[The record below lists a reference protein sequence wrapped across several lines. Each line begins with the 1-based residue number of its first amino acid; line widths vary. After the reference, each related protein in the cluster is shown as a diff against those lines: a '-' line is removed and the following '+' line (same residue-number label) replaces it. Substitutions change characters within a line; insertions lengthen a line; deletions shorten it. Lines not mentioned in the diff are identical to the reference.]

1 IWRTIAW
8 VRAGSPA
15 SSARM
20 TRTGCPARPP
30 LALTYDAQARMAGGT
45 VPVTA
50 PRIPE
55 AAPNDPSRISDF
67 GPPAA
72 TPGTGPPAGDGPA
85 GPALPAAAPGAWPA
99 PAGVAASP
107 AAGAPAPP
115 VCLVR
120 TPFAA
125 CSSAVCSRE
134 PQAVAASADTRRA
147 TISGGRVFIR
157 FSLLGEA
164 GARFAPCV
172 PL

>member
-1 IWRTIAW
+1 
-8 VRAGSPA
+8 
-15 SSARM
+15 
-20 TRTGCPARPP
+20 
-30 LALTYDAQARMAGGT
+30 MAE
-45 VPVTA
+45 
-50 PRIPE
+50 PE
-55 AAPNDPSRISDF
+55 VAA
-67 GPPAA
+67 PPAA
-72 TPGTGPPAGDGPA
+72 PDASDALDAPEAVAEEPLPLSGVAAVADPPAVSE
-85 GPALPAAAPGAWPA
+85 PGAWPV

-172 PL
+172 PLSPGS